1 MNLILSLKTLNL
13 CYPECLLTPQ
23 WWENDH
29 ENEEGKLF
37 EPITSELGLQQLICE
52 PTHFIGESKSCID
65 LILINQSNLFLET
78 GAHPSLH
85 EQCHH
90 HIVFAKITADNLALP
105 PYNRKIWF
113 YDQANIPAIR
123 RSIELY
129 RWQET
134 FQELQCLNLQLNE
147 VLINIFSNF
156 IPNTTKTVRPRQ
168 APSITKSIKN
178 FTRKKNRAYKNLFKN
193 GRLWEINVIPILGH

>member
-1 MNLILSLKTLNL
+1 MLSRMSAEEPYCVIITGDFN
-13 CYPECLLTPQ
+13 CRSPQ
-23 WWENDH
+23 WWENEH

-37 EPITSELGLQQLICE
+37 EPITSELSLQQLICE

-65 LILINQSNLFLET
+65 LIFTNQPNLFLET
-78 GAHPSLH
+78 GVHPSLH

-90 HIVFAKITADNLALP
+90 HIVFAKITADNLAPP

-134 FQELQCLNLQLNE
+134 FQ
-147 VLINIFSNF
+147 VS
-156 IPNTTKTVRPRQ
+156 
-168 APSITKSIKN
+168 
-178 FTRKKNRAYKNLFKN
+178 
-193 GRLWEINVIPILGH
+193 

>member
-37 EPITSELGLQQLICE
+37 APITSELGLQQLICE

-65 LILINQSNLFLET
+65 LKLINQPNLFLET
-78 GAHPSLH
+78 GVHPSLH

-90 HIVFAKITADNLALP
+90 HIVFAKITADNLAPP

-113 YDQANIPAIR
+113 YMIKQI
-123 RSIELY
+123 Y
-129 RWQET
+129 RPFE
-134 FQELQCLNLQLNE
+134 EA
-147 VLINIFSNF
+147 SNF
-156 IPNTTKTVRPRQ
+156 IGG
-168 APSITKSIKN
+168 
-178 FTRKKNRAYKNLFKN
+178 RKLFNNSSVLIYKLK
-193 GRLWEINVIPILGH
+193 H